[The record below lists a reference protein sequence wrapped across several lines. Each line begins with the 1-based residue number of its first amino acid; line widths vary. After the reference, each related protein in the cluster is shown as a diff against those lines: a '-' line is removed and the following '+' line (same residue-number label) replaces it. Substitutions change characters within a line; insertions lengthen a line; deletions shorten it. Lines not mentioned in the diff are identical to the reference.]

1 MACSVDMS
9 GCRVGGMRRGGWVPR
24 AGAWLAVTALATGL
38 TFGVGRA
45 RASGKASW
53 CEAQHLSLSA
63 ANGPRSVQVQAGG
76 AALWFLQIR
85 HHGASACM
93 VENRLTLLSARTAS
107 GAPMKLR
114 TGDSYVVGV
123 RRNPLVLRNSQ
134 RAFME
139 LWDPATWTLTPIRGC
154 ADHVVLT
161 FGLPHGQGTLS
172 ARPPKGIAMCPA
184 GSMLISATF
193 GSATFRQF
201 IRD

>member
-1 MACSVDMS
+1 
-9 GCRVGGMRRGGWVPR
+9 MRRGGWVPR
-24 AGAWLAVTALATGL
+24 AGTWLAVTALATVLTFGATVL
-38 TFGVGRA
+38 TFGVARA
-45 RASGKASW
+45 RANGKAGW

-63 ANGPRSVQVQAGG
+63 VEGPRSVQVQAGG

-107 GAPMKLR
+107 GASMKLR

-123 RRNPLVLRNSQ
+123 RKKPLVLRNSQ
-134 RAFME
+134 RAFVE

-193 GSATFRQF
+193 GSATFLQF